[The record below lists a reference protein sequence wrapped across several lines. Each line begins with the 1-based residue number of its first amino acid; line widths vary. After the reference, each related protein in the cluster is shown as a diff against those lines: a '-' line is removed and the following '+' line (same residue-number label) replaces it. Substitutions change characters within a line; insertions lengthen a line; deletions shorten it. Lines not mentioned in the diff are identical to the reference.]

1 MTQTQYTKAIEQQ
14 LFRLNK
20 RIDEKI
26 MRGEAYST
34 ESKKHKLLLD
44 KIRSQRSHSFFTR
57 FLFSI

>member
-20 RIDEKI
+20 QIDKKI
-26 MRGEAYST
+26 MRGETYST

-44 KIRSQRSHSFFTR
+44 KIRSQRGNSFFTR